1 VPVVAKSPDEAAG
14 HFGFLGPFLSIDIPA
29 FKRANAGRLGWR
41 PAQLGSFPD
50 LDDARYFGA

>member
-29 FKRANAGRLGWR
+29 SSVLTQERLGWR
-41 PAQLGSFPD
+41 PSQPGLIPD